1 MADDQ
6 ARVESWRKTGLTV
19 WSLIGI
25 IILVALFLY
34 IFDNIKSILT
44 PFIYALALVY
54 ILRPVVNFL
63 ESRKIPRVLALILTY
78 LLFIIILTL
87 LLLYFVPIIIEQAG
101 EFAKRLP
108 LYVKTVQDAL
118 LDYRGRLN
126 RLHVPPAATNLIE
139 DALTSLKK
147 SGLTFASRLPGATVG
162 LVSGFVS
169 SFLYFV
175 LAPVLAFYILKDLH
189 KIKETIVGLIP
200 PKHRDEALKITH
212 KIDEVVGGFVKGQ
225 FLVALSVGFLVYFWL
240 LVIRV
245 DYPLIIGMVTGVLNI
260 IPYFG
265 PIIGGA
271 LAFIVG
277 AFKSWKLAL
286 LAIAG
291 IFAIQQID
299 GLLISPNIMST
310 QVELHPVVII
320 FSLLI
325 GGYMFGFIGMLL
337 AIPVAAV
344 AKALVYHFLV
354 YEDDHVPASERKP
367 RFKKSSK

>member
-1 MADDQ
+1 MTDNKTTA
-6 ARVESWRKTGLTV
+6 EGWRKTALTV

-34 IFDNIKSILT
+34 VFDNIKSILT

-54 ILRPVVNFL
+54 ILRPVVNFF

-87 LLLYFVPIIIEQAG
+87 LLLYFVPIIVEQTG

-108 LYVKTVQDAL
+108 LYIKVVQDAL
-118 LDYRGRLN
+118 LDYQGRLN
-126 RLHVPPAATNLIE
+126 RLHVPPAATSFIE

-147 SGLTFASRLPGATVG
+147 SGLAFASRLPGATVG
-162 LVSGFVS
+162 MVSGFVS
-169 SFLYFV
+169 SFLYFI
-175 LAPVLAFYILKDLH
+175 LAPVLAFYILKDLQ
-189 KIKETIVGLIP
+189 KIKQTVIGLIP
-200 PKHRDEALKITH
+200 PNHRDEALRLTH

-225 FLVALSVGFLVYFWL
+225 FLVALSVGILVYIWL
-240 LVIRV
+240 QIIGV

-265 PIIGGA
+265 PVIGGI
-271 LAFIVG
+271 LAFTVG

-286 LAIAG
+286 LAVAG

-299 GLLISPNIMST
+299 GLLISPNIMSS

-354 YEDDHVPASERKP
+354 YEDDHIPAAEGKP
-367 RFKKSSK
+367 RKKTAQK